1 MSRGVGGVVMRA
13 FGARDHQTVVTAVES
28 RAGGYVRVYFA
39 SETLFDDVTLGPTS
53 WVRCWF
59 PDERGR
65 EHQRAYTFVD
75 ADPAAGTFALDF
87 LRHSPG
93 GPALRWAEAAAPG
106 DRLAMVSMSSV
117 PYEIDP
123 DDPPAGVLL
132 IGDAASLPAIDS
144 ILAAAPTHV
153 PIELY
158 LHLEPA
164 AESVPE
170 PQAHPRLRVHRVQG
184 TGPDSLAAAL
194 EERDW
199 SGWQA
204 WAGAESA
211 ALKVVRRRLKEFGFP
226 RAVTDVQAYWVR
238 GRRMGKARDPESG
251 AAIDVRETAT
261 DDRAASVGGRF
272 PRFRTRRRTTTGR
285 RPAGGAAPE

>member
-1 MSRGVGGVVMRA
+1 MSRGVGGVIMRA

-28 RAGGYVRVYFA
+28 RVGGYVRVRFA
-39 SETLFDDVTLGPTS
+39 SETLFDDVTFGPTS

-87 LRHSPG
+87 LRHTPG
-93 GPALRWAEAAAPG
+93 GPALRWAEAARPG
-106 DRLAMVSMSSV
+106 DRLAMVSMSSR

-123 DDPPAGVLL
+123 EDPPAGVLL
-132 IGDAASLPAIDS
+132 IGDPASLPAIDS
-144 ILAAAPTHV
+144 ILAAAPAHL

-158 LHLEPA
+158 LHLEPGADAA
-164 AESVPE
+164 AE
-170 PQAHPRLRVHRVQG
+170 PQDRPGVRVHRVRDA
-184 TGPDSLAAAL
+184 GPGALAAAL
-194 EERDW
+194 EDRDW
-199 SGWQA
+199 SGWQV

-211 ALKVVRRRLKEFGFP
+211 ALRAVRRRLKESGVP

-238 GRRMGKARDPESG
+238 GRRMGKARDPE
-251 AAIDVRETAT
+251 
-261 DDRAASVGGRF
+261 
-272 PRFRTRRRTTTGR
+272 TGR
-285 RPAGGAAPE
+285 RSAGGAAPE